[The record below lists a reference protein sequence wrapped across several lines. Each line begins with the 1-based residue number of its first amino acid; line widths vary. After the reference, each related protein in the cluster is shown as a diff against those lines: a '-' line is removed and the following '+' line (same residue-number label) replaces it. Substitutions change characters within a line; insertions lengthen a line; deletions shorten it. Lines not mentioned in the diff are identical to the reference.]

1 VLRATLLPVYDGVDE
16 VYYAHTLQL
25 PRISKRSF
33 AGTTSVPRKSDTGRA
48 VCKSNPEHGVY
59 SPVQYSAPSVHRLY
73 PFPPSLLPLLAPYTR
88 ARAYAYLFNV
98 QKAECT
104 REKYSHY
111 IALVRVLLRDRG
123 FTVYRRSMSERKG
136 YDMCKHACSRVVMA
150 GAGPVDSTE
159 LYRQSPADIKGTMW
173 TDCPKVIYMYWLAN
187 KMIGQPSNIGNT
199 RYSILCHISAV
210 CLTTKQKT
218 EINKLALTHRL

>member
-1 VLRATLLPVYDGVDE
+1 MLRATLLPVYDGVDE

-59 SPVQYSAPSVHRLY
+59 SPVQYSAPSLRPPVIPSP
-73 PFPPSLLPLLAPYTR
+73 PFTR
-88 ARAYAYLFNV
+88 ARAYLFNV

-111 IALVRVLLRDRG
+111 IALVRVLLRGIAVLPHIQARH
-123 FTVYRRSMSERKG
+123 VRAER
-136 YDMCKHACSRVVMA
+136 
-150 GAGPVDSTE
+150 
-159 LYRQSPADIKGTMW
+159 I
-173 TDCPKVIYMYWLAN
+173 
-187 KMIGQPSNIGNT
+187 
-199 RYSILCHISAV
+199 
-210 CLTTKQKT
+210 
-218 EINKLALTHRL
+218 